1 MIVSMSILIPE
12 FTTLQETVSN
22 YFNKRDSRGL
32 RLQSRL
38 VSEFVRRR
46 RGVAAL
52 LTTVLDQYSLPNSS
66 SYILT
71 LFSVRQGLKLVQG
84 EWNILKM
91 GNPKYIGQCKL
102 VRFKTIYIESV
113 DTQASI
119 PLMTDGIINVSL
131 IFSIGRVNNYWIS
144 LIIYF

>member
-1 MIVSMSILIPE
+1 MSMSILIPE

-131 IFSIGRVNNYWIS
+131 IFSIGRVNNY
-144 LIIYF
+144 

>member
-1 MIVSMSILIPE
+1 MSILIPE

-131 IFSIGRVNNYWIS
+131 IFSIGRVNNY
-144 LIIYF
+144 